1 MPVGS
6 KGIVMSLVEGLAAL
20 LRGMATGEL
29 ALALV
34 AILAYSIAINTSY
47 CSALRSGAASVAFA
61 AAVGFTTL
69 TPSAMSAVVFLAL
82 AVVGIA
88 AFAGL
93 AWMLSS
99 LLGLRDIDIATVESE
114 PARVA
119 PAQPQPVRAFA
130 PQTSAMPL

>member
-1 MPVGS
+1 MPASS

-34 AILAYSIAINTSY
+34 AILAYSIAINGSY
-47 CSALRSGAASVAFA
+47 SSALRSGAASIAFA
-61 AAVGFTTL
+61 AAAGFTTL
-69 TPSAMSAVVFLAL
+69 TPSAMSAVAFLAL
-82 AVVGIA
+82 AVVGVA
-88 AFAGL
+88 AFAAL

-99 LLGLRDIDIATVESE
+99 LLGLRDIGIATVESE
-114 PARVA
+114 PARIA
-119 PAQPQPVRAFA
+119 PAQAQPVRAFA

>member
-1 MPVGS
+1 
-6 KGIVMSLVEGLAAL
+6 MSLVEGLAAL

-34 AILAYSIAINTSY
+34 AILAYSIAINGSY
-47 CSALRSGAASVAFA
+47 SSAMRSGAASVAFA

-82 AVVGIA
+82 AVVGVA

-93 AWMLSS
+93 AWILSS
-99 LLGLRDIDIATVESE
+99 LLGLGDIGMTAVEGIDVE
-114 PARVA
+114 PARA
-119 PAQPQPVRAFA
+119 TASPPQPVRAFA

>member
-1 MPVGS
+1 
-6 KGIVMSLVEGLAAL
+6 MSLVESLAAL

-34 AILAYSIAINTSY
+34 AILAYSIAINGSY
-47 CSALRSGAASVAFA
+47 SSALRSGAASVAFA

-82 AVVGIA
+82 AIVGVA

-99 LLGLRDIDIATVESE
+99 LLGLGEVGIATAESE
-114 PARVA
+114 SVRVA
-119 PAQPQPVRAFA
+119 PVQPQPVRAFA